1 MNKNHLY
8 VHILLDRSGSME
20 ECRDT
25 AIGAV
30 NEYVHSLRVDETLSA
45 RLSVTL
51 FDSGGIDALFD
62 RVPLEAVP
70 AMTREIFVPRGMTP
84 LNDAI
89 GKTIARIDETVLL
102 KGETVAFVIL
112 TDGLENASSEY
123 SKAAVKALI
132 EGRQRDRNWMV
143 LYLGANHD
151 AFAEGAARGL
161 SVGSTLPFD
170 TECMPA
176 AMKAVARASRAFAA
190 APSVEPAFTASER
203 ANARR

>member
-25 AIGAV
+25 AIGAI
-30 NEYVHSLRVDETLSA
+30 NEYVHSLRVDENLSA
-45 RLSVTL
+45 RLSITL

-70 AMTREIFVPRGMTP
+70 AMTRETFVPRGMTP

-89 GKTIARIDETVLL
+89 GTTVARIDETVLL
-102 KGETVAFVIL
+102 KEETVAFVIL
-112 TDGLENASSEY
+112 TDGLENASREY
-123 SKAAVKALI
+123 SKDAVKALI
-132 EGRQRDRNWMV
+132 ESRQRDKKWLV
-143 LYLGANHD
+143 LYLGANQD

-161 SVGSTLPFD
+161 SAGSTLPFD

-190 APSVEPAFTASER
+190 APSAEPAFTASER